1 MAGQARFVRDPAE
14 ARVQWWDEKDLYV
27 RCPGCGKIHH
37 HSFDGRY
44 EPPLWRMSHCDV
56 TGLEAR
62 FLRYK
67 IVFPFDVKSG
77 DVGYEIDRQRAM
89 FVCGTADPTAYFGEL
104 GEEQPKPMKITFKN
118 QKKWTDAKDQV
129 HYSESMIG
137 LPGGPSVERIVV
149 VVGDLVEGR
158 VDEVCGYLESSPDA
172 DVFLH
177 GVEAHRVPQLDDYD
191 SDSISREDN
200 EKPENRIHVT
210 GNTALHCAA
219 CEKSDDMVRL
229 LLQKGAKPNVLN
241 AAGRSPLME
250 AALRGRLRN
259 VELLLE
265 YGADTETH
273 CIRNGQRLRAV
284 DFAMPLEEN
293 IAERKSLAGRV
304 YRENTPERDRD
315 RAAAVRL
322 LRGRAESPPPDREL
336 AGFAFHQSPD
346 NETSLV
352 MIATFDIPNKWK
364 TVAVLY
370 RGGRFPGVAAMSG
383 WGHGEKLDIQVS
395 GKDWTQEVYDLCER
409 IGFSLRPHDRD
420 QGSRGKYHACHAEK
434 QLVAYFISKH
444 LLREN
449 VEDVI
454 ALENLRLD
462 DADDHAE
469 RGQNG
474 RHHRKRLPAL
484 EHIEPPVTLRE
495 AVIMTSRP
503 ACDDCREFVAHVNRY
518 SKLKIMLCS

>member
-1 MAGQARFVRDPAE
+1 M
-14 ARVQWWDEKDLYV
+14 
-27 RCPGCGKIHH
+27 
-37 HSFDGRY
+37 
-44 EPPLWRMSHCDV
+44 
-56 TGLEAR
+56 T
-62 FLRYK
+62 
-67 IVFPFDVKSG
+67 
-77 DVGYEIDRQRAM
+77 
-89 FVCGTADPTAYFGEL
+89 
-104 GEEQPKPMKITFKN
+104 
-118 QKKWTDAKDQV
+118 
-129 HYSESMIG
+129 G
-137 LPGGPSVERIVV
+137 LPGGYSVERIIVV
-149 VVGDLVEGR
+149 VSDLVEGR
-158 VDEVCGYLESSPDA
+158 VEAVRGYLESSPDA
-172 DVFLH
+172 DIFLH

-191 SDSISREDN
+191 FDSISREDN
-200 EKPENRIHVT
+200 EKPENKIHVT

-250 AALRGRLRN
+250 AALWGRLRN

-265 YGADTETH
+265 YGADTETY

-293 IAERKSLAGRV
+293 IAERNLWPGGS
-304 YRENTPERDRD
+304 TERIR
-315 RAAAVRL
+315 
-322 LRGRAESPPPDREL
+322 LRGIATEL
-336 AGFAFHQSPD
+336 QLFSPD
-346 NETSLV
+346 NERSLV

-395 GKDWTQEVYDLCER
+395 GKAWTQEVYDLCER

-462 DADDHAE
+462 DADDYAE

-474 RHHRKRLPAL
+474 RHHRERLPAL
-484 EHIEPPVTLRE
+484 EHIEPPVTLR
-495 AVIMTSRP
+495 
-503 ACDDCREFVAHVNRY
+503 
-518 SKLKIMLCS
+518 

>member
-1 MAGQARFVRDPAE
+1 MAGQARFVPDLAE
-14 ARVQWWDEKDLYV
+14 ARVQWWDDNDVYV

-104 GEEQPKPMKITFKN
+104 GEEQPKPRKITFRN
-118 QKKWTDAKDQV
+118 RKKWTDAKEQV
-129 HYSESMIG
+129 HYSGSMTG
-137 LPGGPSVERIVV
+137 LPGGYSVERIIVV
-149 VVGDLVEGR
+149 VSDLVEGR
-158 VDEVCGYLESSPDA
+158 VEAVRRYLESSPDA
-172 DVFLH
+172 HIFLH
-177 GVEAHRVPQLDDYD
+177 GVEAHRVSQLDDYD
-191 SDSISREDN
+191 SDSSSREGKKEPGN
-200 EKPENRIHVT
+200 KIHVT

-219 CEKSDDMVRL
+219 CEKSDDMISV
-229 LLQKGAKPNVLN
+229 
-241 AAGRSPLME
+241 ME
-250 AALRGRLRN
+250 AALWGRLRN

-265 YGADTETH
+265 DGADTETY

-293 IAERKSLAGRV
+293 IAERESLAGGV

-315 RAAAVRL
+315 RAAVVRL

-336 AGFAFHQSPD
+336 AGFAFHHSPD
-346 NETSLV
+346 NERSLV

-420 QGSRGKYHACHAEK
+420 QGSRGRYHACHAEK

-444 LLREN
+444 LLCEN
-449 VEDVI
+449 VED
-454 ALENLRLD
+454 
-462 DADDHAE
+462 
-469 RGQNG
+469 
-474 RHHRKRLPAL
+474 
-484 EHIEPPVTLRE
+484 
-495 AVIMTSRP
+495 
-503 ACDDCREFVAHVNRY
+503 
-518 SKLKIMLCS
+518 

>member
-1 MAGQARFVRDPAE
+1 
-14 ARVQWWDEKDLYV
+14 
-27 RCPGCGKIHH
+27 
-37 HSFDGRY
+37 
-44 EPPLWRMSHCDV
+44 
-56 TGLEAR
+56 
-62 FLRYK
+62 
-67 IVFPFDVKSG
+67 
-77 DVGYEIDRQRAM
+77 
-89 FVCGTADPTAYFGEL
+89 
-104 GEEQPKPMKITFKN
+104 
-118 QKKWTDAKDQV
+118 
-129 HYSESMIG
+129 
-137 LPGGPSVERIVV
+137 
-149 VVGDLVEGR
+149 
-158 VDEVCGYLESSPDA
+158 
-172 DVFLH
+172 
-177 GVEAHRVPQLDDYD
+177 
-191 SDSISREDN
+191 
-200 EKPENRIHVT
+200 
-210 GNTALHCAA
+210 
-219 CEKSDDMVRL
+219 MVRL
-229 LLQKGAKPNVLN
+229 LLQRGAKPNVLN

-250 AALRGRLRN
+250 AALWGRLRN

-293 IAERKSLAGRV
+293 FAERKSLAGRV

-315 RAAAVRL
+315 RAAVVRL

-346 NETSLV
+346 NERSLV

-474 RHHRKRLPAL
+474 RHHR
-484 EHIEPPVTLRE
+484 E
-495 AVIMTSRP
+495 ASSSGAYR
-503 ACDDCREFVAHVNRY
+503 ASGHSA
-518 SKLKIMLCS
+518 